1 MNERTNEAHSW
12 TVSVDEEGILNLPD
26 EILDRMGW
34 KEGDLLEWLE
44 QTDGSFLLVKANELE
59 STEIYSII
67 EKANDDATSGQ
78 TTKHARLD

>member
-1 MNERTNEAHSW
+1 MPEQANEALSW
-12 TVSVDEEGILNLPD
+12 TISVDEEGILKLPD

-59 STEIYSII
+59 STEIYSTI
-67 EKANDDATSGQ
+67 EKISDDAATGQ
-78 TTKHARLD
+78 ATEHA

>member
-1 MNERTNEAHSW
+1 MPEQANEALSW
-12 TVSVDEEGILNLPD
+12 TISVDEEGILKLPD

-59 STEIYSII
+59 STEIYSTI
-67 EKANDDATSGQ
+67 EKASDDAATGQ
-78 TTKHARLD
+78 ATEHA

>member
-1 MNERTNEAHSW
+1 MPEQANEALSW
-12 TVSVDEEGILNLPD
+12 TISVDEEGILKLPD

-59 STEIYSII
+59 STEIYSTI
-67 EKANDDATSGQ
+67 EKISADAATGQ
-78 TTKHARLD
+78 ATEHA

>member
-1 MNERTNEAHSW
+1 MPEQANEALSW
-12 TVSVDEEGILNLPD
+12 TISVDEEGILKLPD

-67 EKANDDATSGQ
+67 EKISDDAATGQ
-78 TTKHARLD
+78 ATEHA